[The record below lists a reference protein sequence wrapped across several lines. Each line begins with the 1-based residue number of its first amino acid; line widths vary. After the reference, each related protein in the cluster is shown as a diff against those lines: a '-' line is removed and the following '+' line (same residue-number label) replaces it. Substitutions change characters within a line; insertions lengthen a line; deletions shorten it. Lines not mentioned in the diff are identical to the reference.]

1 MIKFRGKN
9 YIVDYKRIFIF
20 LGLIFGIGFVL
31 AMSEKPI
38 QYSHVEYLQL
48 IILNSSFIDWLL
60 IGILIFFAF
69 KSSIWKVDK

>member
-48 IILNSSFIDWLL
+48 IISNSSFIDWLL